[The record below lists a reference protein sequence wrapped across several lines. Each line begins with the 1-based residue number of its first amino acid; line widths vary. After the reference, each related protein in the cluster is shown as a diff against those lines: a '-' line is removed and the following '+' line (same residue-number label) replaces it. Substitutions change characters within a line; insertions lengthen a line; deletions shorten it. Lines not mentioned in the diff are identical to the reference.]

1 MENYNLQANESVLYK
16 GEAILAKKTVELLL
30 TNLNIV
36 LIQKTKKMFSKPVVE
51 VMAFSIN
58 QIKVYNGIPQIKL
71 NGYDVEVYLVNSE
84 IVLTFESKHEA
95 KKFINSATELITGK
109 TMAVRGADKVKN
121 AVGIVDDTLGIN
133 TIGTIKSVVENGV
146 VGTVLGGIRKTNT
159 TQEETKPSLMQLQ
172 NNQDCSVNEA
182 DNAKSVGSLDEQIE
196 ALKKLKELLDA
207 GIITQEEFDTK
218 KKQIMGI

>member
-16 GEAILAKKTVELLL
+16 GEAILAKRTVELLL

-51 VMAFSIN
+51 VEAFSIN

-146 VGTVLGGIRKTNT
+146 VGTVLGGIRKINT

-182 DNAKSVGSLDEQIE
+182 DNAKSVCSLDEQIE